1 MNAKLRTKLYDR
13 LLHTEIHLRHRPVH
27 APECGLRHQCWHT
40 LLGEAGQRLGLGKL
54 DCVHKS
60 PGNLEKLKILTQYIW
75 GPCCASSV
83 PESSPTLCNPMDC
96 SPSGSSVHV
105 ISQARKLEWVTIPFP
120 RGSSDPGMEP
130 QSPALAGRFFTA
142 EPLGKPHTQLTMARL
157 TKSYNW
163 N

>member
-105 ISQARKLEWVTIPFP
+105 ISQARKLEWVAIFFS
-120 RGSSDPGMEP
+120 RGSSRPTDGTHI
-130 QSPALAGRFFTA
+130 SCIGRWVV
-142 EPLGKPHTQLTMARL
+142 
-157 TKSYNW
+157 YC
-163 N
+163 